1 MNEINIVKTS
11 EAKLPSKIPA
21 TNTMYAA
28 TVIYTGASLLYID
41 DNGQVKASQDLSF
54 IRGYDST
61 QTQTLK
67 QVNGVLQWVND

>member
-1 MNEINIVKTS
+1 MDKLDIVKTS
-11 EAKLPSKIPA
+11 EAKLQSKIPA

-28 TVIYTGASLLYID
+28 TVVYTGASLLYID
-41 DNGQVKASQDLSF
+41 DNGQARATQDLSF

-67 QVNGVLQWVND
+67 QVNGVLQWVNG